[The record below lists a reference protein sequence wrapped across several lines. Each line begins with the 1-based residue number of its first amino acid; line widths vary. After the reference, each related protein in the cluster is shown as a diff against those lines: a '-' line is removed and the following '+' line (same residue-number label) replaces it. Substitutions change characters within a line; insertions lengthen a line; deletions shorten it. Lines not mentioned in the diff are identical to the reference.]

1 METGR
6 THQIRVHMKY
16 LGHPLF
22 NDDTYGGDKIVKGT
36 VFAKYRQFVDNCFAI
51 CQRQALHAKTL
62 GFIHPTTKKEMFFDT
77 ELPKDM
83 KEVIEKWR
91 SYAGAVGGR

>member
-1 METGR
+1 MSF
-6 THQIRVHMKY
+6 
-16 LGHPLF
+16 F
-22 NDDTYGGDKIVKGT
+22 NVVVCDKFRLKECPGKCHDVL
-36 VFAKYRQFVDNCFAI
+36 FVDNCFAI
-51 CQRQALHAKTL
+51 CPRQALHAKTL

-91 SYAGAVGGR
+91 NYSSTIGNKQ